1 MFEGLQDKLQSV
13 FSSLR
18 AQGRVGADDVQRAMR
33 EIRLALLE
41 ADVHFKVVR
50 SFVERVQEKALGESV
65 LQSLTPD
72 QQVLKIVRDELV
84 ALLGEGGA
92 ELDLGGGRPAVVV
105 LCGLQGSGK
114 TTTAGKLAR
123 RLREKGRNPV
133 LVAGDLQRAAA
144 VEQLRQVGAQVG
156 VPVLEAAP
164 GESAVEL
171 ARTAV
176 ERARAGGH
184 DVMLFDTAGRLHVDD
199 ALMTELRAVVDRL
212 QPRELLFVCD
222 AMTGQDAVKSAAHFA
237 GALPLTGAIL
247 TKLDGDTR
255 GGAALSIRTVAR
267 VPIRFAGT
275 GEKLHDLE
283 LFQPDRMAS
292 RILGMGDVLSLIEKA
307 ERAIDRDE
315 AERLA
320 GRIVRRE
327 FTLEDLRDQLK
338 QIRRMGPLSQ
348 LLELLPRAGPF
359 QGMKMPDELDET
371 RLVAVQAL
379 IDSMTPQERRHPQFL
394 DASRKRRIVRGS
406 GRSIQELNQLLKQYK
421 QMRKM
426 MKKMKGGFLKSMM
439 GA

>member
-1 MFEGLQDKLQSV
+1 MFEGLQDKLQGV
-13 FSSLR
+13 FSRLR
-18 AQGRVGADDVQRAMR
+18 AEGRVGADDVQRAMR

-50 SFVERVQEKALGESV
+50 AFVERVQEKALGEAV
-65 LQSLTPD
+65 LQSLSPD

-84 ALLGEGGA
+84 ALLGEAAA
-92 ELDLGGGRPAVVV
+92 ELQLAGRPAVVV

-114 TTTAGKLAR
+114 TTTAGKLSR

-156 VPVLEAAP
+156 VPVLVADP
-164 GESAVEL
+164 GETSVDL
-171 ARTAV
+171 ARSAL
-176 ERARAGGH
+176 ERARAAGH
-184 DVMLFDTAGRLHVDD
+184 DVVVFDTAGRLHVDEG
-199 ALMTELRAVVDRL
+199 LMSELRTVVELLRP
-212 QPRELLFVCD
+212 QELLFVCD

-255 GGAALSIRTVAR
+255 GGAALSIRTVAQ
-267 VPIRFAGT
+267 VPIRFVGV
-275 GEKLHDLE
+275 GEKLDELE
-283 LFQPDRMAS
+283 LFQPDRLAS
-292 RILGMGDVLSLIEKA
+292 RILGMGDVLALIEKA

-327 FTLEDLRDQLK
+327 FTLEDLRDQLR

-348 LLELLPRAGPF
+348 LLELLPKAGPF
-359 QGMKMPDELDET
+359 KNMSMPGEVDES
-371 RLVAVQAL
+371 RLLSVQAL
-379 IDSMTPQERRHPQFL
+379 IDSMTPRERRHPQLL

-426 MKKMKGGFLKSMM
+426 MKRMKGGFLKDLR
-439 GA
+439 G